1 MSVRLLSVGP
11 FCFPLSAPRSVRRI
25 ASCRA
30 LSSVGRPADFWLSIS
45 DLSASL
51 AIFVLDRV
59 AGAPSIALTAS
70 AVPQSVPLL
79 SALFPSV
86 VRRTCSCGGAVRSV
100 TGFCRAES
108 PLGVPLRTSVVSLP
122 ASKSSPKRT
131 ASPPDKVPAALP
143 TKLGVLSFL
152 GHEPATV
159 APGVPAQ

>member
-30 LSSVGRPADFWLSIS
+30 LSSVGRPAEFWLSIS

-108 PLGVPLRTSVVSLP
+108 PLGVPLRTSVVSWP

-143 TKLGVLSFL
+143 RETREHFFSIGILMRHASM
-152 GHEPATV
+152 
-159 APGVPAQ
+159 